1 MSTIQ
6 LDEKIYFYLLF
17 IIPVLVVLFVLL
29 QIWKKRTQ
37 LKFADSSLLKKL
49 TPNKSSFKATL
60 KLILLLL
67 GLAALTLGLV
77 NPKIGTKLE
86 TVKREGVDIVFAIDV
101 SKSML
106 AEDIAP
112 NRLEKAKRLVSEI
125 INQLA
130 SDRIGIIAY
139 AGQAYPQLPIT
150 TDYGAAKMFLQNM
163 NTDMLTSQGT
173 AINAAIDLA
182 STYYDDEEQ
191 TNRVL
196 FIISDGEDH
205 SEGTTLDAVEEATE
219 AGIRIFTI
227 GVGKTKGA
235 PIPIKRKGV
244 VESLKKDNK
253 GEVVITKLN
262 QEILID
268 IAKEGNGE
276 YIDGSNTEEA
286 VNYIKDQLLQMDK
299 KEFEAKQ
306 FAEYKD
312 QFQWFLAAGLLFLFL
327 DIFVL
332 DRKTEWL
339 RKLNLFNEKQ
349 SS

>member
-1 MSTIQ
+1 MIQ
-6 LDEKIYFYLLF
+6 FDEKIYFYLLA
-17 IIPVLVVLFVLL
+17 IIPVMVVLFVF
-29 QIWKKRTQ
+29 QHIWKKRTQ
-37 LKFADSSLLKKL
+37 KKFAESVLFKRL
-49 TPNKSSFKATL
+49 TPSKSNFKSVL
-60 KLILLLL
+60 KLLFFLL
-67 GLAALTLGLV
+67 GITFLTLGLV

-86 TVKREGVDIVFAIDV
+86 TVKREGVDIVFAVDV

-173 AINAAIDLA
+173 AINEALELA
-182 STYYDDEEQ
+182 TTYYDDEEQ

-196 FIISDGEDH
+196 FIVSDGEDH
-205 SEGTTLDAVEEATE
+205 SENITLKAVDDAVE
-219 AGIRIFTI
+219 AGIRVFTI
-227 GVGKTKGA
+227 GVGKSKGS
-235 PIPIKRKGV
+235 PIPIKRNGV
-244 VESLKKDNK
+244 VESLKKDVQ

-262 QEILID
+262 EAVLLEI
-268 IAKEGNGE
+268 ASEGNGE
-276 YIDGSNTEEA
+276 YIDGANTGDA
-286 VNYIKDQLLQMDK
+286 VERIKEILLQMDK
-299 KEFEAKQ
+299 TEFEAKQ
-306 FAEYKD
+306 FAEFKD
-312 QFQWFLAAGLLFLFL
+312 QFQWFLGVGLLFLFL

-332 DRKTEWL
+332 DKKTKWL
-339 RKLNLFNEKQ
+339 KKLNLFNENHKEAA
-349 SS
+349 